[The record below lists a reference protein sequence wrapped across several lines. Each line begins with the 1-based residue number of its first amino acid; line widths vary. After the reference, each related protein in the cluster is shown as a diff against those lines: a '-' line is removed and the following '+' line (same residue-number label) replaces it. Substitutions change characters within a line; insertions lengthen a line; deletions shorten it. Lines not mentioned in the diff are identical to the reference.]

1 MTISAAF
8 PYEKH
13 YQTVLGYQ
21 MAYSEVGEGDP
32 IVFLHGNPA
41 SSYVWRNI
49 IPYLQGLGRCIA
61 PDLIGMGD
69 SDKLHNSGPGSYGFF
84 EHRSYL
90 DRLLEALEVRERVTF
105 VLHDWGSALGFDW
118 ANRHRQAVKGLV
130 YMEPIARPLSWA
142 TWPEATHDI
151 WKAFRSNAGERLVLE
166 DNLFLENLLPRVVL
180 RELSEEELAEYRRPF
195 AEAGEGRRPMLSWP
209 RQAPIDDERADMI
222 ELVTA
227 YGEWLAQSDVPKLY
241 INNDPGTATR
251 AVREFCR
258 SFRAQAEVTVK
269 GSHYLQEDSPGE
281 IGTAIATWLQTL
293 A

>member
-1 MTISAAF
+1 MMSTAL

-21 MAYSEVGEGDP
+21 MAYIEVGEGDP

-49 IPYLQGLGRCIA
+49 IPHLQGWGRCIA

-90 DRLLEALEVRERVTF
+90 NKLLETLGVREHVTF

-130 YMEPIARPLSWA
+130 YMEPIVKPWSWA
-142 TWPEATHDI
+142 TWPEATRDL
-151 WKAFRSNAGERLVLE
+151 WKALRSNEGERLVLE
-166 DNLFLENLLPRVVL
+166 ENVFLENLLPRVVL
-180 RELSEEELAEYRRPF
+180 RELREEELAEYRRPF
-195 AEAGEGRRPMLSWP
+195 TDAGEGRRPMLSWP

-222 ELVTA
+222 ELVTG
-227 YGEWLAQSDVPKLY
+227 YGEWLARSDIPKLY
-241 INNDPGTATR
+241 INNDPGTATL
-251 AVREFCR
+251 AVRQFCR
-258 SFRAQAEVTVK
+258 SFQMQAEVTVK
-269 GSHYLQEDSPGE
+269 GSHYLQEDSPDE
-281 IGTAIATWLQTL
+281 IGIAIATWLQTL
-293 A
+293 V

>member
-1 MTISAAF
+1 MMSAAP

-21 MAYSEVGEGDP
+21 MAYIEVGEGDP

-49 IPYLQGLGRCIA
+49 IPHLQGWGRCIA

-90 DRLLEALEVRERVTF
+90 DTLLETLGVREHVTF

-118 ANRHRQAVKGLV
+118 ANRHRQSVKGLV
-130 YMEPIARPLSWA
+130 YMEPIVRPWSWA
-142 TWPEATHDI
+142 TWPVATRDL
-151 WKAFRSNAGERLVLE
+151 WKALRSNEGERLVLE
-166 DNLFLENLLPRVVL
+166 ENVFIENLMPRVVL
-180 RELSEEELAEYRRPF
+180 RKLREEELAEYRRPF
-195 AEAGEGRRPMLSWP
+195 TDAGEGRRPMLSWP

-222 ELVTA
+222 ELVTE
-227 YGEWLAQSDVPKLY
+227 YGEWLAQSDIPKLY

-251 AVREFCR
+251 AVRQFCR
-258 SFRAQAEVTVK
+258 SFQMQAEVTVK
-269 GSHYLQEDSPGE
+269 GSHYLQEDSPDE
-281 IGTAIATWLQTL
+281 IGIAVATWLQTL
-293 A
+293 V

>member
-1 MTISAAF
+1 MMSAAL

-21 MAYSEVGEGDP
+21 MAYIEVGEGDP

-49 IPYLQGLGRCIA
+49 IPHLQGWGRCIA

-90 DRLLEALEVRERVTF
+90 NKLLETLGVREHVTF

-130 YMEPIARPLSWA
+130 YMEPIVRPWSWA
-142 TWPEATHDI
+142 SWPEATRDL
-151 WKAFRSNAGERLVLE
+151 WKALRSNEGERLVLE
-166 DNLFLENLLPRVVL
+166 ENVFIENLLPRVVL
-180 RELSEEELAEYRRPF
+180 RELREEELAEYRRPF
-195 AEAGEGRRPMLSWP
+195 TDAGEGRRPMLSWP

-222 ELVTA
+222 ELVTG
-227 YGEWLAQSDVPKLY
+227 YGEWLARSDIPKLY

-251 AVREFCR
+251 AVRQFCR
-258 SFRAQAEVTVK
+258 SFQMQAEVTVK
-269 GSHYLQEDSPGE
+269 GSHYLQEDSPDE
-281 IGTAIATWLQTL
+281 IGIAIATWLQTL
-293 A
+293 V

>member
-1 MTISAAF
+1 MTISAAI

-21 MAYSEVGEGDP
+21 MAYIEAGEGDP

-41 SSYVWRNI
+41 SSFVWRNI
-49 IPYLQGLGRCIA
+49 IPHLQGLGRCLA

-84 EHRSYL
+84 EHRSYVE
-90 DRLLEALEVRERVTF
+90 RLLDALEVRERVTF
-105 VLHDWGSALGFDW
+105 VLHDWGAALGFDW

-130 YMEPIARPLSWA
+130 YMEPVVRPYSWA
-142 TWPEATHDI
+142 TWPEATRDL

-166 DNLFLENLLPRVVL
+166 DNVFLEHLLPRVVL
-180 RELSEEELAEYRRPF
+180 RELSEEERAEYRRPF
-195 AEAGEGRRPMLSWP
+195 AQSGEGRRPMLSWP
-209 RQAPIDDERADMI
+209 RQAPIDDERADMF
-222 ELVTA
+222 ELITA
-227 YGEWLAQSDVPKLY
+227 YGEWLARSDVPKLY
-241 INNDPGTATR
+241 INNDPGTATQT
-251 AVREFCR
+251 AREFCR

-293 A
+293 V